1 MKKGFVTE
9 DGYGVIPF
17 GKKQL
22 MIIYNNQQL
31 DVVNTEKQA
40 LKFIEKHRVESSALY
55 IK

>member
-1 MKKGFVTE
+1 MKKGFITD
-9 DGYGVIPF
+9 DGYGAILF

-40 LKFIEKHRVESSALY
+40 LKYIENHRVQSSALY
-55 IK
+55 VK